1 MLMDL
6 VIHLYQLYLHI
17 YVVFKVKNLSHL
29 SHMLLMH
36 VKGKSFHYAHTEKI
50 FVSHHEVG

>member
-6 VIHLYQLYLHI
+6 VIHPYQLYLHI